1 MFLFQEHL
9 NHKPILQS
17 ALVSHENFTTV
28 ISLLLINES
37 IEQQWSQ
44 DRETALQVDSLLIEP
59 PTVPENLKLLV
70 REMCFHFT
78 RM

>member
-1 MFLFQEHL
+1 MFPFQEHL

-17 ALVSHENFTTV
+17 AVVSHENFTTV
-28 ISLLLINES
+28 ISLLLINEN

>member
-28 ISLLLINES
+28 ISFLLINES

-70 REMCFHFT
+70 REMYFHFA